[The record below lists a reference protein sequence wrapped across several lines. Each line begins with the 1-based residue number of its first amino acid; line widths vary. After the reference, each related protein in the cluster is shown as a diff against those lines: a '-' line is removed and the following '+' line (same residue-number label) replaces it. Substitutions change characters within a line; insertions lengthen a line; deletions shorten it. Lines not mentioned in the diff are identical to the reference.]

1 MRLLLDFFPIAIFVV
16 AYKLGDIYT
25 ATAALMA
32 ATVVQTALLYKLD
45 GKLATVQKATLGLI
59 LVFGALTLVLHDQRF
74 IQWKPTVL
82 YGALAAILAIAL
94 LVFKRNLLHLMLGA
108 QLQLPTKVWY
118 NLALIW
124 AIYFAAMG
132 ALNAFVA
139 IYFTLDQWV
148 DFKLWGYIFP
158 VVFILGQGLYIAKYL
173 RDDTAPTKDEH
184 S

>member
-82 YGALAAILAIAL
+82 YGALATILAIAL

-139 IYFTLDQWV
+139 TYFTLDQWV

>member
-1 MRLLLDFFPIAIFVV
+1 MRLLLDFFPIAVFVL
-16 AYKLGDIYT
+16 AYKMVDIYA
-25 ATAALMA
+25 ATAALMV

-108 QLQLPTKVWY
+108 QLQLPIKVWH

-124 AIYFAAMG
+124 AVYFAAMA

-139 IYFTLDQWV
+139 IYFSLDQWV

-158 VVFILGQGLYIAKYL
+158 VIFILGQGLYIAKYL
-173 RDDTAPTKDEH
+173 RDDAPPTKDEH